1 MQEANALFTSINEA
15 LSKLEEQC
23 RLQTVPEM
31 DEAALQLLR
40 SDLATQGD
48 SLSDDVVSL
57 CATLESFISRDEAE
71 IDSSMVTPLLSSHFL
86 PAFYESRHDIMSTS
100 FPFFGPDRALH
111 GPFLECLCLLCRLS
125 TTREYSFVNVG
136 FLHHHPSPGNGRVM
150 GLGMLEIL
158 YPQSGVQG
166 PQ

>member
-1 MQEANALFTSINEA
+1 MLLYWPRCREKSCIVLHSARSIGLSCSKSQLISLQEANTLFTSINEA

-71 IDSSMVTPLLSSHFL
+71 IDSPTVIPIFSSRFL
-86 PAFYESRHDIMSTS
+86 PAFYES
-100 FPFFGPDRALH
+100 
-111 GPFLECLCLLCRLS
+111 
-125 TTREYSFVNVG
+125 
-136 FLHHHPSPGNGRVM
+136 HP
-150 GLGMLEIL
+150 
-158 YPQSGVQG
+158 
-166 PQ
+166 